1 MPIDTANLMGEVYS
15 LFASIYTTKAA
26 DQAFL
31 SFEALGIPISDGM
44 FKLNPSD
51 TAFSPPL
58 AVERLSDIANKAVM
72 VSGGAIARGMAT
84 VDGTV
89 SLFLEASAPVDAG
102 AMDSLG
108 AAKQNANANFD
119 VTLGSMDGV
128 PNHRFH
134 PVYAS
139 PVDWYDPTASAN
151 WTSHHVGEQQ
161 TPAQAPPP
169 PPAPIHPPVWRVL
182 PLDMRPALS
191 QEVTLVHPFLAMA
204 EREPYLQIGAEPV
217 QVMPVN
223 RRVMPQRNVEMTAL
237 PLRSVA
243 AIPAAGARFSV
254 AGAAASAAAP
264 QVSLA
269 PAVEA
274 QMIQP
279 LLLTTAVAAV
289 GASATPQPVAAN
301 SIDISFDHC
310 VVMLER
316 SWFPDTLLM
325 LRNWYLPNYR
335 QGGISN
341 GTGVQDPGPMPV
353 VATGFVAVRN
363 LKITSNWSEQELPA
377 AQGSASFG
385 PFSLVGRS
393 FDAGSGTLACP
404 GIQIIGW
411 FCSALPVLPPASD
424 PALAASTSTP
434 AAGASDP
441 GATLTPSS

>member
-1 MPIDTANLMGEVYS
+1 MPIDPANLMGEVYS
-15 LFASIYTTKAA
+15 LFASIYTSKAT

-31 SFEALGIPISDGM
+31 SFEALGIPVSDGM

-72 VSGGAIARGMAT
+72 VLGGSITRGMAT

-89 SLFLEASAPVDAG
+89 SLFLEASMPVNAS

-151 WTSHHVGEQQ
+151 WTSHQVGEQQ

-182 PLDMRPALS
+182 PLNMRPALS
-191 QEVTLVHPFLAMA
+191 QEVTLVHPFFALA
-204 EREPYLQIGAEPV
+204 EREPALRVDAEPV
-217 QVMPVN
+217 QAVPVN
-223 RRVMPQRNVEMTAL
+223 RKVMLQRSVEMTAL
-237 PLRSVA
+237 PLRSVT

-254 AGAAASAAAP
+254 AGAAAAAAP
-264 QVSLA
+264 QPSPA
-269 PAVEA
+269 PTVEV
-274 QMIQP
+274 QMIRP
-279 LLLTTAVAAV
+279 LLLATAVAAV
-289 GASATPQPVAAN
+289 GASTTPQPVAAN

-310 VVMLER
+310 VVMLQR

-325 LRNWYLPNYR
+325 LRNWYLPDYP

-353 VATGFVAVRN
+353 MATGFVAVRN
-363 LKITSNWSEQELPA
+363 LKITSNWSDQDLPA
-377 AQGSASFG
+377 AQASASFG

-424 PALAASTSTP
+424 PTLAAP
-434 AAGASDP
+434 APPPLGASDP
-441 GATLTPSS
+441 GPTPAPSS

>member
-1 MPIDTANLMGEVYS
+1 MPIDPANLMGEVYS
-15 LFASIYTTKAA
+15 LFASIYTTKAT

-44 FKLNPSD
+44 FKLNPAD
-51 TAFSPPL
+51 TALSPPL
-58 AVERLSDIANKAVM
+58 AVERLSDIANKAVI
-72 VSGGAIARGMAT
+72 VSGGSISRGMAT

-89 SLFLEASAPVDAG
+89 SLFLEASAPVNAS

-108 AAKQNANANFD
+108 AAKLNANTNFD

-128 PNHRFH
+128 ANHRFH

-139 PVDWYDPTASAN
+139 PVDWYDSTASAN
-151 WTSHHVGEQQ
+151 WVPHQVGAQQ
-161 TPAQAPPP
+161 TPAQAPPPP

-182 PLDMRPALS
+182 PLNMRPALS
-191 QEVTLVHPFLAMA
+191 QEATLVHPFFAMT
-204 EREPYLQIGAEPV
+204 EKESFLNLGAQSV
-217 QVMPVN
+217 QAVPVN
-223 RRVMPQRNVEMTAL
+223 RKVMLTRSVEMTAL
-237 PLRSVA
+237 PLRSVT
-243 AIPAAGARFSV
+243 AIPAAGARFSA
-254 AGAAASAAAP
+254 AGAAAAAAP
-264 QVSLA
+264 QVSPA
-269 PAVEA
+269 PAVQV

-289 GASATPQPVAAN
+289 GASTTPQPVAAN
-301 SIDISFDHC
+301 SIDISFEHC
-310 VVMLER
+310 VVLLQR

-325 LRNWYLPNYR
+325 LRNWYLPDYS

-353 VATGFVAVRN
+353 MATGFVAVRN
-363 LKITSNWSEQELPA
+363 LKITSNWSDQDLPA
-377 AQGSASFG
+377 AQASASFG

-393 FDAGSGTLACP
+393 FDTGSGTLTCP

-424 PALAASTSTP
+424 PTLPASTSAP
-434 AAGASDP
+434 AGASDP
-441 GATLTPSS
+441 GATPTPSS